1 MVESFITLILIIALI
16 YVVLVQV
23 EMIEE
28 KKRGRREGRLDYYG
42 NEIEEFT
49 ELKKYRSKG
58 DL

>member
-1 MVESFITLILIIALI
+1 MIESFITLILIIALI

-42 NEIEEFT
+42 NKIEEFT